1 MPKPIF
7 MNINFPVSHA
17 ARVTAAL
24 LLLVGVPAWAADDDA
39 PWFTDVHSAAR
50 LIAGTK
56 TDDVALRAGVE
67 IKLDAG
73 WKTYW
78 RYPGDS
84 GVPPRFDFSGSDN
97 VANVKVLWP
106 APHRL
111 ADESGTSI
119 GYKDG
124 VIFPLRVTPKQA
136 GKPVRLKLKLEY
148 AVCEKLCVPAEAK
161 SEVTLT
167 GTGASDARLAAVEA
181 CVPKPGE
188 VGDGKPLSIR
198 VLRRVSGAA
207 KPLVMVEVAAPDG
220 ADVQLFVEGPTP
232 DWALPV
238 PTPAQGA
245 PAGTRQFGFELDGLP
260 PGADPASKSLT
271 LTLTAV
277 AGDQAIEVHAPLE

>member
-1 MPKPIF
+1 MTVKSIVTPAI
-7 MNINFPVSHA
+7 
-17 ARVTAAL
+17 RVAIAL
-24 LLLVGVPAWAADDDA
+24 LAIAGAPAWAADDDA
-39 PWFTDVHSAAR
+39 PWFTDMHAAAR
-50 LIAGTK
+50 LIAGNK
-56 TDDVALRAGVE
+56 TETGALRAGVE
-67 IKLDAG
+67 VKLDPG

-84 GVPPRFDFSGSDN
+84 GVPPRFDFAGSDN
-97 VANVKVLWP
+97 VANVQVLWP

-111 ADESGTSI
+111 TDENGTSI

-161 SEVTLT
+161 SEITLT
-167 GTGASDARLAAVEA
+167 GTGISDARLAAAEA
-181 CVPKPGE
+181 RVPKPGE

-198 VLRRVSGAA
+198 VLRRVNGSA

-220 ADVQLFVEGPTP
+220 PDVELFAEGPSP

-260 PGADPASKSLT
+260 GGVNPTSKSLT